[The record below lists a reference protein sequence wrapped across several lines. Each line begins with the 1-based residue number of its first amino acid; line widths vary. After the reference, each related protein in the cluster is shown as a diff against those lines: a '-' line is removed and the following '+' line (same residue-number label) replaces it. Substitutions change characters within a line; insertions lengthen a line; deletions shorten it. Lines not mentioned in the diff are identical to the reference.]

1 MADPTS
7 RLRQSPD
14 AVDIT
19 PHTET
24 DQNGPLLDPTRHA
37 DVTARSQAI
46 GSDGAGPGTAV
57 NRGL

>member
-7 RLRQSPD
+7 KLRQSPD

-19 PHTET
+19 PHGET
-24 DQNGPLLDPTRHA
+24 DQNGPLLDPSRHA

-46 GSDGAGPGTAV
+46 GPDGYGPGQAV
-57 NRGL
+57 